1 MTSIRDALLRKP
13 VHRQLRDGSPYWLR
27 RPSALDLIEAIE
39 VSKSNP
45 ERLAAWLAW
54 RHLHDYEEGRL
65 EPVFTSLDEALKADG
80 ATVAEV
86 AQAAEALYS
95 EGRD

>member
-1 MTSIRDALLRKP
+1 MNSIKDALLRKP
-13 VHRQLRDGSPYWLR
+13 VHRQLKDGSPYWLR

-39 VSKSNP
+39 FSKAHP
-45 ERLAAWLAW
+45 DRLAPWLAW
-54 RHLHDYEEGRL
+54 KHLHDYEDGRL
-65 EPVFTSLDEALKADG
+65 EPVFASLDEALKADG

>member
-1 MTSIRDALLRKP
+1 VSSIKDALLRKP
-13 VHRQLRDGSPYWLR
+13 VHRQLKDGSPYWLR

-39 VSKSNP
+39 FSKAHP
-45 ERLAAWLAW
+45 EKLAPGLAW
-54 RHLHDYEEGRL
+54 KHLHDYEDGRL
-65 EPVFTSLDEALKADG
+65 EPVFASLDEALKADG
-80 ATVAEV
+80 AAIAEV